1 VAGVLEAKENVSM
14 YRVKAVW
21 NRGLQF
27 VGMSESGHAIVMD
40 TKSEL
45 GGFESAATPV
55 ETTLL
60 GLCGCTGM
68 DVVSIL
74 WKKRVEFD
82 DFEVAVE
89 AEKSPQPPNYFT
101 RIELVFRIWGA
112 NVPEAAVQRSIELS
126 SDKYCTVT
134 GTLRGKAE
142 VTYRYEINPE
152 R

>member
-1 VAGVLEAKENVSM
+1 
-14 YRVKAVW
+14 
-21 NRGLQF
+21 
-27 VGMSESGHAIVMD
+27 
-40 TKSEL
+40 
-45 GGFESAATPV
+45 
-55 ETTLL
+55 
-60 GLCGCTGM
+60 M